1 MAMGKRKQRQESLF
15 ITADNLP
22 RSDGHPFYQ
31 KLNALLAEAEF
42 DRWIEARCRSF
53 YEQEEKRGKPSIP
66 PGVYFRML
74 LVGYFEG
81 LDSQRGIAW
90 RCADSLSLRTFL
102 GVPLDE
108 ATPDHSTM
116 SVTRRRLP
124 AEVFDEMFQF
134 VLAIAEK
141 KRLLGGK
148 TVGVDSTT
156 LEANAAMKSI
166 VRRDTG
172 EDWRQYVTRLMH
184 EDGTLEPDEEPSDDE
199 LRRYDKQRKKK
210 VSNEDWVSQTDA
222 DARITKMKD
231 GRTHLAYKAEHVV
244 ELTSEILLTAEI
256 LPADQADSH
265 TLVDSVMAAQLSLAA
280 AGSVLK
286 IEEVAADK
294 GYHAAATLELVAD
307 LDVRTYIPEPK
318 QPNQRVWMNKP
329 PEFRCPFRKPQSRR
343 RRDSLGLRL
352 GDRGIVRRRSSIAR
366 SVPSTSS
373 LSTRATPKR

>member
-1 MAMGKRKQRQESLF
+1 
-15 ITADNLP
+15 
-22 RSDGHPFYQ
+22 
-31 KLNALLAEAEF
+31 
-42 DRWIEARCRSF
+42 
-53 YEQEEKRGKPSIP
+53 
-66 PGVYFRML
+66 
-74 LVGYFEG
+74 
-81 LDSQRGIAW
+81 
-90 RCADSLSLRTFL
+90 
-102 GVPLDE
+102 
-108 ATPDHSTM
+108 M

-184 EDGTLEPDEEPSDDE
+184 EDGTLKPDTEPRDDE

-244 ELTSEILLTAEI
+244 ELTSEILLTAEV

-265 TLVDSVMAAQLSLAA
+265 TLVDSVVAAQFNLKA
-280 AGSVLK
+280 AGSDVQ
-286 IEEVAADK
+286 IEEAAADK
-294 GYHAAATLELVAD
+294 GYHATAMLELAAD

-318 QPNQRVWMNKP
+318 QPNQRVWTDKP
-329 PEFRCPFRKPQSRR
+329 LELQHAVYNNRRRMARPKGKRLGRLRSERERSFAHVCDTGGSRR
-343 RRDSLGLRL
+343 SWLRGLTEVTKRYRIAAAAHNLARIMRL
-352 GDRGIVRRRSSIAR
+352 LFGIGKPRVLQASANLLWFVQLIVTAACNA
-366 SVPSTSS
+366 VQAIEPQ
-373 LSTRATPKR
+373 LRAMPLRQPTLAGGPAHIVNGLI